1 MAVAAKHTPVDPS
14 QTPTVAAGTARGR
27 DRGPRAGSRTPTRQ
41 TIVGTAGAPPE
52 LVLGRYR
59 LIKRLGSGA
68 FGSVYAGRDERL
80 DRDVAVKLLPR
91 ERIVGGRFEREAR
104 AAARL
109 AHPAI
114 VTLYEAAVD
123 DDGAYLVSELVR
135 GRTLDE
141 VLASGRLSDR
151 DILAVGISICEAL
164 EHAHEQGVIHRDVK
178 PSNVLIPARPLSPGH
193 PAKLTDFGVA
203 RLVGGDSLTRT
214 GDVVGT
220 LAYMAP
226 EQAEGR
232 ECGPAVDLFALALVL
247 YEALTSVN
255 PVRQLRGTGRNRR
268 LAVHLPPL
276 RRQRRDLPRALGSAL
291 DQALRPRPSERGEV
305 EDLRWALSSCVELVG
320 DLQGVVVPGWHGTE
334 LGTGPGEEEPGPE
347 WRDDANG
354 STRAAGRPAGGTE
367 DSVLSSMPLGRGVG
381 AGTAA
386 VSVAWAASRLLG
398 HSPVAPAVV
407 GLVVAGAVLLAP
419 RLGWMISMGVLALLA
434 ASGHAGGALMLAI
447 VTGAGVLLMWPV
459 SRNWS
464 LPAGAGV
471 LGVLGL
477 AGAWPGLAARAGLRF
492 WQRGLL
498 GAAGF
503 IWLAG
508 ADSLSR
514 PRIFPSRPPLPD
526 LSVWTTSVPVTLHDV
541 LSPLLASGVL
551 VGAAVWAAAAIVGPW
566 LVSRRRPVLSLVGV
580 TVWSAVTVGAV
591 RSLGPGQLQGA
602 VIGALAGALVLLAPS
617 LPALVRRARDQ
628 GRSAPRV
635 P

>member
-1 MAVAAKHTPVDPS
+1 VAAPS
-14 QTPTVAAGTARGR
+14 
-27 DRGPRAGSRTPTRQ
+27 
-41 TIVGTAGAPPE
+41 GAPE
-52 LVLGRYR
+52 FVLGRYR
-59 LIKRLGSGA
+59 LVKRLGSGG

-80 DRDVAVKLLPR
+80 DRDVAVKVLPR

-109 AHPAI
+109 SHPAI

-123 DDGAYLVSELVR
+123 DEGAYLVSELVR

-141 VLASGRLSDR
+141 VVSCGRLSDR
-151 DILAVGISICEAL
+151 DILAIGISICEAL

-178 PSNVLIPARPLSPGH
+178 PSNVLIPTRPLSPGH
-193 PAKLTDFGVA
+193 SAKLTDFGVA
-203 RLVGGDSLTRT
+203 RIVGGDSLTRT

-255 PVRQLRGTGRNRR
+255 PLRQLRGGARHRR

-276 RRQRRDLPRALGSAL
+276 RRQRRDLPRALGTAL

-305 EDLRWALSSCVELVG
+305 EDLRWALSSCLELVG
-320 DLQGVVVPGWHGTE
+320 DRPGVVVPGWRGQDPE
-334 LGTGPGEEEPGPE
+334 GEPEEEEPGPQ
-347 WRDDANG
+347 WRGAANG
-354 STRAAGRPAGGTE
+354 LARAAGQPAGGTG
-367 DSVLSSMPLGRGVG
+367 DGPLSSMPLGRGLG

-386 VSVAWAASRLLG
+386 VALAWAAPRLLG
-398 HSPVAPAVV
+398 HFAVTPAVV

-419 RLGWMISMGVLALLA
+419 RLGWLICVGALA
-434 ASGHAGGALMLAI
+434 ALAVSGGHAGGGLTLVVVLAA
-447 VTGAGVLLMWPV
+447 GALLMWPV
-459 SRNWS
+459 SRHLA

-471 LGVLGL
+471 LAVLGL
-477 AGAWPGLAARAGLRF
+477 AGAWPGLAARTRLRF

-498 GAAGF
+498 GATGF
-503 IWLAG
+503 IWLAA

-514 PRIFPSRPPLPD
+514 PPIFRSRPPLPAP
-526 LSVWTTSVPVTLHDV
+526 SVWTASVPVTLHDV
-541 LSPLLASGVL
+541 LSPLMASGVL
-551 VGAAVWAAAAIVGPW
+551 VAAAIWAAAAIVGPW
-566 LVSRRRPVLSLVGV
+566 LVSGRRPLLSLVGV
-580 TVWSAVTVGAV
+580 TVWSVAMVAALRG
-591 RSLGPGQLQGA
+591 LGPRQLQGA
-602 VIGALAGALVLLAPS
+602 VIGALAGALVLLAPC

-628 GRSAPRV
+628 GRPAPRV

>member
-1 MAVAAKHTPVDPS
+1 MGDRAA
-14 QTPTVAAGTARGR
+14 A
-27 DRGPRAGSRTPTRQ
+27 
-41 TIVGTAGAPPE
+41 PE

-59 LIKRLGSGA
+59 LVKRLGSGA

-109 AHPAI
+109 SHPAI

-141 VLASGRLSDR
+141 VLSSGRLSDR
-151 DILAVGISICEAL
+151 DILAIGISICEAL
-164 EHAHEQGVIHRDVK
+164 EHAHDQGVIHRDVK

-203 RLVGGDSLTRT
+203 RIVGGDSLTRT

-255 PVRQLRGTGRNRR
+255 PLRQLRTGGRNRR

-276 RRQRRDLPRALGSAL
+276 RRQRRELPRALGAAL

-305 EDLRWALSSCVELVG
+305 EDLRWALSSCLELVG
-320 DLQGVVVPGWHGTE
+320 DLQGVVIPGWRGE
-334 LGTGPGEEEPGPE
+334 DLGAGLGEEEPGPQ
-347 WRDDANG
+347 WRDGADG
-354 STRAAGRPAGGTE
+354 STRAAGRPAGGTG
-367 DSVLSSMPLGRGVG
+367 DSVLASMPLGRGLG
-381 AGTAA
+381 AGAAA
-386 VSVAWAASRLLG
+386 VSLAWVASRLFG

-419 RLGWMISMGVLALLA
+419 RLGWLICVGVLAVLA
-434 ASGHAGGALMLAI
+434 ATGGHAGGALMLAI
-447 VTGAGVLLMWPV
+447 VTGAGALLMWPV
-459 SRNWS
+459 SRHFS
-464 LPAGAGV
+464 LPVGAGA

-477 AGAWPGLAARAGLRF
+477 AGAWPGLAGRATLRF

-503 IWLAG
+503 VWVAA
-508 ADSLSR
+508 ADSLSA
-514 PRIFPSRPPLPD
+514 PPIFSIRPPLPAS
-526 LSVWTTSVPVTLHDV
+526 SVWTASVPVTLHDV
-541 LSPLLASGVL
+541 VSRLMTSGVL
-551 VGAAVWAAAAIVGPW
+551 VAAAVWAAAAIVGPW
-566 LVSRRRPVLSLVGV
+566 LVSGRRPLISLVGV

-591 RSLGPGQLQGA
+591 RSLGPGQLHGA

-617 LPALVRRARDQ
+617 LPALVRRVRDQ
-628 GRSAPRV
+628 GRPATRV